1 MLQLPVC
8 CPHCGK
14 YFTYVGPLDSYHN
27 NTCHCE
33 KGKKLLEEWLEESRK
48 ATIEAEKLKD

>member
-1 MLQLPVC
+1 MLQLPVS

-33 KGKKLLEEWLEESRK
+33 KGKKLLEEWLEDSRK
-48 ATIEAEKLKD
+48 ATIEAEN